1 MDDNYNTV
9 EWYLNGTRGVTK
21 KTNFIQVLC

>member
-21 KTNFIQVLC
+21 KTNFIQ

>member
-21 KTNFIQVLC
+21 KTNFI

>member
-21 KTNFIQVLC
+21 KTNF